1 LDEVGN
7 MKAEELLRAA
17 KLDEAVD
24 TLTAELRENP
34 LDTKRR
40 TFLFELLCFS
50 GEYGRA
56 EKQLEAL
63 SEQNQDRALGILLY
77 RAALHA
83 EKTRHDTFEK
93 KKFSTDGGRLSSQ
106 ISGTLNGKP
115 FQSLADADPRIG
127 PRLEVFA
134 AGDYLWLRL
143 EHLAELEIDP
153 PKRLRDLLWMPAR
166 LKTGPAFQGQNL
178 GEVLLP
184 ALSPFTSQ
192 HPDDAVRL
200 GRSSEWCQDE
210 AGEIS
215 PYGQKM
221 LLVDGEEFP
230 LLEVRKLEIHAPESI
245 G

>member
-1 LDEVGN
+1 
-7 MKAEELLRAA
+7 MKAEELLRTG

-24 TLTAELRENP
+24 ALTVELREDP
-34 LDTKRR
+34 LDAKRR

-50 GEYGRA
+50 GDYGRA

-63 SEQNQDRALGILLY
+63 AENNQDRALGILLY

-83 EKTRHDTFEK
+83 EKTRHELFEK
-93 KKFSTDGGRLSSQ
+93 KEFPSDGDAPRRV
-106 ISGTLNGKP
+106 SGTLNGKP
-115 FQSLADADPRIG
+115 FTSLADADTRIG
-127 PRLEVFA
+127 PRLEVYA

-143 EHLAELEIDP
+143 EHVASIEIEP
-153 PKRLRDLLWMPAR
+153 PKRLRDLLWIPAQVQ
-166 LKTGPAFQGQNL
+166 TGPAFQGQNL

-184 ALSPFTSQ
+184 VLSPFTWQ
-192 HPDDAVRL
+192 HPDDTVRL
-200 GRSSEWCQDE
+200 GRSTEWCEDE

-221 LLVDGEEFP
+221 LSVDGNETP
-230 LLEVRKLEIHAPESI
+230 LLEVRKLEIHTPEQS

>member
-1 LDEVGN
+1 
-7 MKAEELLRAA
+7 MKAEELLRTG

-24 TLTAELRENP
+24 MLTAELREDP
-34 LDTKRR
+34 LDAKRR

-56 EKQLEAL
+56 EKQLAVL
-63 SEQNQDRALGILLY
+63 SEENQDRALGILLY

-83 EKTRHDTFEK
+83 EKTRHELFEK
-93 KKFSTDGGRLSSQ
+93 KEFPSDGDSQ
-106 ISGTLNGKP
+106 GPVSGTLNGKP
-115 FQSLADADPRIG
+115 FSSLADADPRIG

-143 EHLAELEIDP
+143 EHIASIEMEP
-153 PKRLRDLLWMPAR
+153 PKRLRDLLWIPA
-166 LKTGPAFQGQNL
+166 KVQTGPAFQGQNL

-184 ALSPFTSQ
+184 VLSPFTWQ

-200 GRSSEWCQDE
+200 GRSTEWCEDE

-221 LLVDGEEFP
+221 LSVDGNETP
-230 LLEVRKLEIHAPESI
+230 LLDLRKLEIHTPAQS

>member
-1 LDEVGN
+1 
-7 MKAEELLRAA
+7 MKAEQLLRDG
-17 KLDEAVD
+17 KLDAAVD
-24 TLTAELRENP
+24 TLTAELREDP
-34 LDTKRR
+34 LDAKRR

-83 EKTRHDTFEK
+83 EKTRQELFENK
-93 KKFSTDGGRLSSQ
+93 KYPTDGIAPSSQ
-106 ISGTLNGKP
+106 VSGTLNGKP
-115 FQSLADADPRIG
+115 FTSLSDADRRIG

-134 AGDYLWLRL
+134 GGEYLWLRL
-143 EHLAELEIDP
+143 EHLAVLEIDP
-153 PKRLRDLLWMPAR
+153 PKRLRDLLWVPAR
-166 LKTGPAFQGQNL
+166 VKTGPAFQGQNL

-184 ALSPFTSQ
+184 ALAPFSWQ
-192 HPDDAVRL
+192 HPDDVVRL

-210 AGEIS
+210 AGEVS

-221 LLVDGEEFP
+221 FAVDGDEFP
-230 LLEVRKLEIHAPESI
+230 LLEIRKLEISTPELT

>member
-1 LDEVGN
+1 
-7 MKAEELLRAA
+7 MKAEELLRAG

-24 TLTAELRENP
+24 ALTAELREDP
-34 LDTKRR
+34 LDAKRR

-56 EKQLEAL
+56 DKQLGAL
-63 SEQNQDRALGILLY
+63 AEENQDRAMGILLY

-83 EKTRHDTFEK
+83 EKTRHELFEK
-93 KKFSTDGGRLSSQ
+93 KQFPTDGNSPAGK

-115 FQSLADADPRIG
+115 FTSLSDADSRIG

-134 AGDYLWLRL
+134 AGDYLWVRL
-143 EHLAELEIDP
+143 EHVASLEIEP
-153 PKRLRDLLWMPAR
+153 PKRLRDLLWIPALLR
-166 LKTGPAFQGQNL
+166 TGPAFQGQDL

-184 ALSPFTSQ
+184 VLSPFSWQ
-192 HPDDAVRL
+192 HPDDVVRL
-200 GRSSEWCQDE
+200 GRSTEWCEDE
-210 AGEIS
+210 TGEVS

-221 LLVDGEEFP
+221 LSVDGNEVP
-230 LLEVRKLEIHAPESI
+230 LLEVRKLEIATPEQS